1 MRPRYAVLLTP
12 LESAD
17 PTCLLISIIN
27 APVTPLESAL
37 TDPSQLTE
45 NTAALSLLEC
55 TLTRFSP
62 ATPLESALPKNTGG
76 GGLSIPI
83 QNRPLA
89 TPRSAR
95 YSSSFFSHPC
105 ALFCAFL
112 HSEKTQL
119 FYFQSLPHCLPK
131 TSGVGVGYNF
141 SVHKPLQGPRG
152 FDPISAC
159 PSSSSTNHG
168 TRDTGHQSPTLL
180 HCSTHGSPTP
190 RPTLPRR
197 SPLARRDR
205 ARYSRFAAFHSA
217 APARRSTL
225 LDRNRF
231 GTR

>member
-37 TDPSQLTE
+37 TDPSQLAE

-55 TLTRFSP
+55 ALTRFSP
-62 ATPLESALPKNTGG
+62 ATPLESALTKNNGG
-76 GGLSIPI
+76 GRGHFS
-83 QNRPLA
+83 QFRDSALA
-89 TPRSAR
+89 TLLKSFPFTLLRSLFRDGAP
-95 YSSSFFSHPC
+95 SSLSFSTTS
-105 ALFCAFL
+105 ALFPSRRGCTPLSYDRRLLSANPQRAPRL
-112 HSEKTQL
+112 
-119 FYFQSLPHCLPK
+119 
-131 TSGVGVGYNF
+131 
-141 SVHKPLQGPRG
+141 SVILN
-152 FDPISAC
+152 
-159 PSSSSTNHG
+159 STNPNLAPVTSHRSRL
-168 TRDTGHQSPTLL
+168 TSHHPPTLL

-205 ARYSRFAAFHSA
+205 ALHSRFAAFHGA